1 MSYELA
7 FHREAL
13 KEWKKLD
20 APVRTA
26 FKAAL
31 TRRLAQPRVP
41 SAKLHGSDMRDV
53 YKIKLRDAGYRLVY
67 EVKDNI
73 LTVLVLAVGKRDKN
87 QAYDLASKRKAQS

>member
-20 APVRTA
+20 ASIRVA
-26 FKAAL
+26 FKTAL
-31 TRRLAQPRVP
+31 ARRLEQPRVP
-41 SAKLHGSDMRDV
+41 SAKLHGADMHDV

-67 EVKDNI
+67 EVNDKV
-73 LTVLVLAVGKRDKN
+73 LTVLVLAVGKRDKS
-87 QAYDLASKRKAQS
+87 QAYVLASKRKAKG